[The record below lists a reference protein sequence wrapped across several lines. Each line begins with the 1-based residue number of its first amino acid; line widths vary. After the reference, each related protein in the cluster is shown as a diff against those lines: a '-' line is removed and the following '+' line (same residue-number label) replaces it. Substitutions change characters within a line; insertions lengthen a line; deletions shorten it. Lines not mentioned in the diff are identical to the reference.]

1 MKSKVLKKII
11 AVVCAAA
18 LMLTAASAVLLATV
32 SAEAESV
39 SKVVVDFED
48 QNGVG
53 KFIGDA
59 ASKLVNTS
67 TITNTVFDAWKVNA
81 GNYCASVN
89 GKGNWAAI
97 NLPENWWV
105 YTNES
110 DGITYTKPNIISF
123 DIMCTSTVK
132 SASLNGVGFTTG
144 DSSEA
149 FNPNKLTRL
158 NAVGQVTASAK
169 TYRTVTYKIPTTLDL
184 SQFTRVVVNCWGTN
198 DNCYIDNVTLV
209 YPKSFTATFSGTE
222 TAELAS
228 PVADIYQKF
237 TEGETSITLPDAT
250 LANDKSF
257 AGWVTEA
264 DSATVLPAGTPV
276 ALEDDTAFYAVATD
290 RGPYPTPDAPVV
302 TAKTFNSVTLAAL
315 GEDFVYSK
323 DGTTWQKSNVFTSLA
338 PSTDY
343 TFYTKH
349 IATLSYAESAVSAG
363 TTVTTDAIT
372 EFVFSKEYVTLSD
385 NTANLGFAS
394 NDGYPNISKTGLT
407 AGKGVTL
414 TTKYAVAPGVYDLT
428 LYTRSYAGR
437 APVDIEV
444 NGTKVAES
452 LDTSKDASG
461 KTGNNL
467 AHALNSITIPETTV
481 LTIKIT
487 TTGSGSLYLN
497 SLKLDKTA
505 DVVQMPSITMLDG
518 AAMRID
524 QKTDG
529 IRFSATVP
537 TAQLQ
542 AFRDSGANI
551 VDFGMIIAQADS
563 NLTTDSM
570 IVDNALEMDTE
581 SVSLPEEKNA
591 VLASYGRADAESD
604 QSGTVT
610 QIIGSL
616 VEIKPG
622 NANKQ
627 YVARAYIKYEDESGE
642 HYIYSNISEP
652 RSIATV
658 AAAVKADTEYY
669 SSLCAKHKEA
679 VDKWLPST
687 SNVTE

>member
-18 LMLTAASAVLLATV
+18 LMLTAASVVMLASV
-32 SAEAESV
+32 SASSV
-39 SKVVVDFED
+39 AASKTIIDFED
-48 QNGVG
+48 GNAA
-53 KFIGDA
+53 IISSAGDQPA
-59 ASKLVNTS
+59 KILDTS
-67 TITNTVFDAWKVNA
+67 TLSDAKAYWTDISGSYSSMVSGKNQSTWFVLPTGWADSYEA
-81 GNYCASVN
+81 GGVTYAR
-89 GKGNWAAI
+89 
-97 NLPENWWV
+97 P
-105 YTNES
+105 NE
-110 DGITYTKPNIISF
+110 ISF
-123 DIMCTSTVK
+123 DITGSEDSTRAISITSI
-132 SASLNGVGFTTG
+132 SLV
-144 DSSEA
+144 DSSDKETS
-149 FNPNKLTRL
+149 LTAL
-158 NAVGQVTASAK
+158 TKVSTAHNAKITAS
-169 TYRTVTYKIPTTLDL
+169 YKIPVSLDL
-184 SQFTRVVVNCWGTN
+184 SSIAKMKMAIWGTN
-198 DNCYIDNVTLV
+198 VYVYVDNIRLNYYD
-209 YPKSFTATFSGTE
+209 SFTAAFTGTE

-228 PVADIYQKF
+228 PVADISQKF
-237 TEGETSITLPDAT
+237 TEGETSITLPEAT
-250 LANDKSF
+250 LANGKTF

-290 RGPYPTPDAPVV
+290 RGPYPTPDAPEV

-315 GEDFVYSK
+315 GAGFVYSK
-323 DGTTWQKSNVFTSLA
+323 DGVTWQESNVFTSLE
-338 PSTDY
+338 PETRY

-349 IATLSYAESAVSAG
+349 IATIAYDESAASAG
-363 TTVTTDAIT
+363 TTVTTDVIT
-372 EFVFSKEYVTLSD
+372 EFIFNSTYVTLSD
-385 NTANLGFAS
+385 NTANLGFVS

-414 TTKYAVAPGVYDLT
+414 TTKYTVAPGVYDLT

-467 AHALNSITIPETTV
+467 AHALSSITIPETTV

-505 DVVQMPSITMLDG
+505 DVVQMPSITMLEG

-542 AFRDSGANI
+542 ALRDSGANI

-570 IVDNALEMDTE
+570 IVDNAFEMDTE

-627 YVARAYIKYEDESGE
+627 YVARAYIKYEYESVE

>member
-1 MKSKVLKKII
+1 MKSKFFKKAI
-11 AVVCAAA
+11 AVVCATV
-18 LMLTAASAVLLATV
+18 LILTAASAVMFATV
-32 SAEAESV
+32 SAATTPTGRTGESRIIINFDDLQPV
-39 SKVVVDFED
+39 SWGKGSDDPCKIQKNSELTTTFATEWQEVAGEQSFRISGKGPQGQKTYLELPAGWANECEINGKTYQRPNAISMQIVSTKAMTGRDFPYIAVKSD
-48 QNGVG
+48 GTDVKLTAISRTVPAKTIGWISYTIPADADLTGKNYFIFGVG
-53 KFIGDA
+53 
-59 ASKLVNTS
+59 ASN
-67 TITNTVFDAWKVNA
+67 
-81 GNYCASVN
+81 ASVY
-89 GKGNWAAI
+89 
-97 NLPENWWV
+97 V
-105 YTNES
+105 
-110 DGITYTKPNIISF
+110 DNI
-123 DIMCTSTVK
+123 
-132 SASLNGVGFTTG
+132 SLNYY
-144 DSSEA
+144 D
-149 FNPNKLTRL
+149 
-158 NAVGQVTASAK
+158 
-169 TYRTVTYKIPTTLDL
+169 
-184 SQFTRVVVNCWGTN
+184 
-198 DNCYIDNVTLV
+198 
-209 YPKSFTATFSGTE
+209 SFTATFSGTE

-228 PVADIYQKF
+228 PVADISQKF
-237 TEGETSITLPDAT
+237 TEGETSITLPNAT
-250 LANDKSF
+250 LANGKTF

-264 DSATVLPAGTPV
+264 DFATVLPAGTPV

-385 NTANLGFAS
+385 NTAKLDFAS

-414 TTKYAVAPGVYDLT
+414 TTNYTVAPGVYDLT
-428 LYTRSYAGR
+428 LYARAYTGR
-437 APVDIEV
+437 VPIDVEV
-444 NGTKVAES
+444 NGVKVAEALS
-452 LDTSKDASG
+452 TSNSG
-461 KTGNNL
+461 SAVGKNDPF
-467 AHALNSITIPETTV
+467 ALNSITIPETTV

-581 SVSLPEEKNA
+581 SVSLPEDKNA

-627 YVARAYIKYEDESGE
+627 YVARAYIKYEDKSGE

>member
-11 AVVCAAA
+11 AVVCATV
-18 LMLTAASAVLLATV
+18 LMLTAASVVMLASV
-32 SAEAESV
+32 SASSV
-39 SKVVVDFED
+39 AASKTIIDFED
-48 QNGVG
+48 GNAA
-53 KFIGDA
+53 IISSAGDQPA
-59 ASKLVNTS
+59 KILDTS
-67 TITNTVFDAWKVNA
+67 TLSDAKAYWTDISGSYSSMVSGKNQSTWFVLPTGWADSYEA
-81 GNYCASVN
+81 GGVTYAR
-89 GKGNWAAI
+89 
-97 NLPENWWV
+97 P
-105 YTNES
+105 NE
-110 DGITYTKPNIISF
+110 ISF
-123 DIMCTSTVK
+123 DITGSEDSTRAISMTGVALVDTSGKETSLKALTKVSTAHNAKITV
-132 SASLNGVGFTTG
+132 S
-144 DSSEA
+144 
-149 FNPNKLTRL
+149 
-158 NAVGQVTASAK
+158 
-169 TYRTVTYKIPTTLDL
+169 YKIPVSLDL
-184 SQFTRVVVNCWGTN
+184 SSIAKMKMAIWGTN
-198 DNCYIDNVTLV
+198 VYVYVDNIRLNYYD
-209 YPKSFTATFSGTE
+209 SFTAAFTGTE

-228 PVADIYQKF
+228 PVADISQKF
-237 TEGETSITLPDAT
+237 TEGETSITLPEAT
-250 LANDKSF
+250 LANGKTF

-276 ALEDDTAFYAVATD
+276 ALEDDTAFYAVAAD
-290 RGPYPTPDAPVV
+290 RGPFPTPAAPEV

-315 GEDFVYSK
+315 GAGFVYSK
-323 DGTTWQKSNVFTSLA
+323 DGVTWQESNVFTSLE
-338 PSTDY
+338 PETRY

-349 IATLSYAESAVSAG
+349 IATTAYDESAASAG

-414 TTKYAVAPGVYDLT
+414 TTKYTVAPGVYDLT

-467 AHALNSITIPETTV
+467 AHALSSITIPETTV

-505 DVVQMPSITMLDG
+505 DVVQTPSITMLDG

-542 AFRDSGANI
+542 ALRDSGANI

-581 SVSLPEEKNA
+581 SVSLPEDKNA

-627 YVARAYIKYEDESGE
+627 YVARAYIKYEDDSGE

>member
-18 LMLTAASAVLLATV
+18 LMLTAASVVMLASV
-32 SAEAESV
+32 SASSV
-39 SKVVVDFED
+39 AASKTIIDFED
-48 QNGVG
+48 GNAA
-53 KFIGDA
+53 IISSAGDQPA
-59 ASKLVNTS
+59 KILDTS
-67 TITNTVFDAWKVNA
+67 TLSDAKAYWTDISGSYSSMVSGKNQSTWFVLPTGWADSYEA
-81 GNYCASVN
+81 GGVTYAR
-89 GKGNWAAI
+89 
-97 NLPENWWV
+97 P
-105 YTNES
+105 NE
-110 DGITYTKPNIISF
+110 ISF
-123 DIMCTSTVK
+123 DITGSEDSTRAISITSI
-132 SASLNGVGFTTG
+132 SLV
-144 DSSEA
+144 DSSDKETS
-149 FNPNKLTRL
+149 LTAL
-158 NAVGQVTASAK
+158 TKVSTTHNAKITAS
-169 TYRTVTYKIPTTLDL
+169 YKIPVSLDL
-184 SQFTRVVVNCWGTN
+184 SSIAKMKMAIWGTN
-198 DNCYIDNVTLV
+198 VYVYVDNIRLNYYD
-209 YPKSFTATFSGTE
+209 SFTAAFTGTE

-228 PVADIYQKF
+228 PVADISQKF

-250 LANDKSF
+250 LANGKSF

-290 RGPYPTPDAPVV
+290 RGPYPTPDAPEV

-315 GEDFVYSK
+315 GAGFVYSK
-323 DGTTWQKSNVFTSLA
+323 DGVTWQESNVFTSLE
-338 PSTDY
+338 PETRY

-349 IATLSYAESAVSAG
+349 IATTAYDESAVSAG

-372 EFVFSKEYVTLSD
+372 EFVFNSTYVTLSD

-414 TTKYAVAPGVYDLT
+414 TTKYSVAPGVYDLT

-467 AHALNSITIPETTV
+467 AHALSSITIPETTV

-505 DVVQMPSITMLDG
+505 DVVQTPSITMLDG

-542 AFRDSGANI
+542 ALRDSGANI

-570 IVDNALEMDTE
+570 IVDNAFEMDTE

-627 YVARAYIKYEDESGE
+627 YVARAYIKYEYESVE

>member
-11 AVVCAAA
+11 AVVCATV
-18 LMLTAASAVLLATV
+18 LMLTAASVVMLASV
-32 SAEAESV
+32 SASSV
-39 SKVVVDFED
+39 AASKTIIDFED
-48 QNGVG
+48 GNAA
-53 KFIGDA
+53 IISSAGDQPA
-59 ASKLVNTS
+59 KILDTS
-67 TITNTVFDAWKVNA
+67 TLSDAKAYWTDISGSYSSMVSGKNQSTWFVLPTGWADSYEA
-81 GNYCASVN
+81 GGVTYAR
-89 GKGNWAAI
+89 
-97 NLPENWWV
+97 P
-105 YTNES
+105 NE
-110 DGITYTKPNIISF
+110 ISF
-123 DIMCTSTVK
+123 DITGSEDSTRAISMTGVALVDTSGKETSLKALTKVSTAHNAKITV
-132 SASLNGVGFTTG
+132 S
-144 DSSEA
+144 
-149 FNPNKLTRL
+149 
-158 NAVGQVTASAK
+158 
-169 TYRTVTYKIPTTLDL
+169 YKIPVSLDL
-184 SQFTRVVVNCWGTN
+184 SSIAKMKMAIWGTN
-198 DNCYIDNVTLV
+198 VYVYVDNIRLNYYD
-209 YPKSFTATFSGTE
+209 SFTAAFTGTE

-228 PVADIYQKF
+228 PVADISQKF
-237 TEGETSITLPDAT
+237 TEGETSITLPEAT
-250 LANDKSF
+250 LANGKTF

-276 ALEDDTAFYAVATD
+276 ALEDDTAFYAVAAD
-290 RGPYPTPDAPVV
+290 RGPFPTPAAPEV

-315 GEDFVYSK
+315 GKDFVYSK
-323 DGTTWQKSNVFTSLA
+323 DGVTWQESNVFTSLE
-338 PSTDY
+338 PETRY

-349 IATLSYAESAVSAG
+349 IATTAYDESAVSAG

-372 EFVFSKEYVTLSD
+372 EFVFNSTYVTLSD

-414 TTKYAVAPGVYDLT
+414 TTKYTVAPGVYDLT

-467 AHALNSITIPETTV
+467 AHALSSITIPETTV

-505 DVVQMPSITMLDG
+505 DVVQTPSITMLDG

-542 AFRDSGANI
+542 ALRDSGANI

-581 SVSLPEEKNA
+581 SVSLPEDKNA

-627 YVARAYIKYEDESGE
+627 YVARAYIKYEDDSGE

-669 SSLCAKHKEA
+669 SSLCAEHKEA

>member
-18 LMLTAASAVLLATV
+18 LMLTAASVVMLASV
-32 SAEAESV
+32 SASSV
-39 SKVVVDFED
+39 AASKTIIDFED
-48 QNGVG
+48 GNAA
-53 KFIGDA
+53 IISSAGDQPA
-59 ASKLVNTS
+59 KILDTS
-67 TITNTVFDAWKVNA
+67 TLSDAKAYWTDISGSYSSMVSGKNQSTWFVLPTGWADSYEA
-81 GNYCASVN
+81 GGVTYAR
-89 GKGNWAAI
+89 
-97 NLPENWWV
+97 P
-105 YTNES
+105 NE
-110 DGITYTKPNIISF
+110 ISF
-123 DIMCTSTVK
+123 DITGSEDSTRAISITSI
-132 SASLNGVGFTTG
+132 SLV
-144 DSSEA
+144 DSSDKETS
-149 FNPNKLTRL
+149 LTAL
-158 NAVGQVTASAK
+158 TKVSTTHNAKITAS
-169 TYRTVTYKIPTTLDL
+169 YKIPVSLDL
-184 SQFTRVVVNCWGTN
+184 SSIAKMKMAIWGTN
-198 DNCYIDNVTLV
+198 VYVYVDNIRLNYYD
-209 YPKSFTATFSGTE
+209 SFTAAFTGTE

-250 LANDKSF
+250 LANGKSF

-290 RGPYPTPDAPVV
+290 RGPYPTPDAPEV

-315 GEDFVYSK
+315 GAGFVYSK
-323 DGTTWQKSNVFTSLA
+323 DGVTWQESNVFTSLE
-338 PSTDY
+338 PETRY

-349 IATLSYAESAVSAG
+349 IATTAYDESAVSAG

-372 EFVFSKEYVTLSD
+372 EFVFNSTYVTLSD

-414 TTKYAVAPGVYDLT
+414 TTKYTVAPGVYDLT

-467 AHALNSITIPETTV
+467 AHALSSITIPETTV

-505 DVVQMPSITMLDG
+505 DVVQTPSITMLDG

-542 AFRDSGANI
+542 ALRDSGAKI

-570 IVDNALEMDTE
+570 IVDNAFEMDTE

-627 YVARAYIKYEDESGE
+627 YVARAYIKYEYESVE

>member
-11 AVVCAAA
+11 AVVCATV
-18 LMLTAASAVLLATV
+18 LMLTAASVVMLASV
-32 SAEAESV
+32 SASSV
-39 SKVVVDFED
+39 AASKTIIDFED
-48 QNGVG
+48 GNAA
-53 KFIGDA
+53 IISSAGDQPA
-59 ASKLVNTS
+59 KILDTS
-67 TITNTVFDAWKVNA
+67 TLSDAKAYWTDISGSYSSMVSGKNQSTWFVLPTGWADSYEA
-81 GNYCASVN
+81 GGVTYAR
-89 GKGNWAAI
+89 
-97 NLPENWWV
+97 P
-105 YTNES
+105 NE
-110 DGITYTKPNIISF
+110 ISF
-123 DIMCTSTVK
+123 DITGSEDSTRAISMTGVALVDTSGKETSLKALTKVSTAHNAKITV
-132 SASLNGVGFTTG
+132 S
-144 DSSEA
+144 
-149 FNPNKLTRL
+149 
-158 NAVGQVTASAK
+158 
-169 TYRTVTYKIPTTLDL
+169 YKIPVSLDL
-184 SQFTRVVVNCWGTN
+184 SSIAKMKMAIWGTN
-198 DNCYIDNVTLV
+198 VYVYVDNIRLNYYD
-209 YPKSFTATFSGTE
+209 SFTAAFTGTE

-228 PVADIYQKF
+228 PVADISQKF
-237 TEGETSITLPDAT
+237 TEGETSITLPEAT
-250 LANDKSF
+250 LANGKTF

-276 ALEDDTAFYAVATD
+276 ALEDDTAFYAVAAD
-290 RGPYPTPDAPVV
+290 RGPFPTPAAPEV

-315 GEDFVYSK
+315 GAGFVYSK
-323 DGTTWQKSNVFTSLA
+323 DGVTWQESNVFTSLE
-338 PSTDY
+338 PETRY

-349 IATLSYAESAVSAG
+349 IATTAYDESAVSAG

-414 TTKYAVAPGVYDLT
+414 TTKYTVAPGVYDLT

-467 AHALNSITIPETTV
+467 AHALSSITIPETTV

-542 AFRDSGANI
+542 ALRDSGANI

-581 SVSLPEEKNA
+581 SVSLPEDKNA

-627 YVARAYIKYEDESGE
+627 YVARAYIKYEDDSGE